1 MTALSMFISYDD
13 NLNEDSNNYDESKDT
28 INDDKAMIIIRVGI
42 MIMMILRIM
51 SINE

>member
-1 MTALSMFISYDD
+1 MLTSYDD

-28 INDDKAMIIIRVGI
+28 INDDKAMSILSVGI
-42 MIMMILRIM
+42 MIMMILWIM